1 MQSTELS
8 EQTPAQI
15 DTALY
20 PILEKIAKA
29 EHTVRNYRRI
39 LDERAELPYIRK
51 SHEETIA
58 KAEEQIEQLNAEAA
72 PFEAEFD
79 RRGGWARYIISGQV
93 AEASGMD
100 EAEVVASFNATACT
114 HCFPSAPVEH
124 KPTIEELG
132 LCEHSGQYVPEE
144 FLPADWHR
152 YAVLPTVKC
161 ECGWRGAI
169 TKSGKYRKHERGA

>member
-20 PILEKIAKA
+20 PILEK
-29 EHTVRNYRRI
+29 
-39 LDERAELPYIRK
+39 
-51 SHEETIA
+51 IA

-79 RRGGWARYIISGQV
+79 RRGGWARYIISASANGHLHKRHCHTLTPGRSMVGQV